1 MEVTINLSILVVFVP
16 TFIFVSL
23 TPGMCM
29 TLSMT
34 MGMSIGLR
42 RTLWMMW
49 GELIGVGLVAVLS
62 VIGAAAIMLK
72 YPALFTIFKMLGGAY
87 LFYLGI
93 QMWRSRGK
101 MAMCES
107 GENSSFD
114 ISRFALATQG
124 FITAVANPKGW
135 AFFIALLPPFILK
148 DQPLF
153 GQLSVLISI
162 MLLIEFSSLLI
173 YATGGSTLRKFLQK
187 SDNVKLI
194 NRIAGTLMLGVG
206 IWLAFD

>member
-1 MEVTINLSILVVFVP
+1 MINLSILVVFIP
-16 TFIFVSL
+16 TFVFVSL

-49 GELIGVGLVAVLS
+49 GELLGVGLVAVLS
-62 VIGAAAIMLK
+62 VLGVATIMLE
-72 YPALFTIFKMLGGAY
+72 YPSVFVFFKIVGGAY
-87 LFYLGI
+87 LIYLGV

-101 MAMCES
+101 MAIC
-107 GENSSFD
+107 NTHNSFD
-114 ISRFALATQG
+114 VSRLVLATQG
-124 FITAVANPKGW
+124 FMTAVANPKGW

-148 DQPLF
+148 DQPLV

-162 MLLIEFSSLLI
+162 MLLIEFCSLLI

-187 SDNVKLI
+187 SDNVKMI
-194 NRIAGTLMLGVG
+194 NRIAGTLMIGVG
-206 IWLAFD
+206 FWLAFD